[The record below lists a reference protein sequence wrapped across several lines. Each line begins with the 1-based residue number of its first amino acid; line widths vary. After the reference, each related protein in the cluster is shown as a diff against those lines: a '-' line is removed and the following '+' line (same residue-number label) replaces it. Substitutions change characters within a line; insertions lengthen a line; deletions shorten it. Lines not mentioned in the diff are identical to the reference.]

1 MAATDTQHLGLR
13 SLVTPEGVPVRLEL
27 GDRGERAG
35 AFLIDLMIMVLCLI
49 GTWLVIGFG
58 GLFVLGGDLAMA
70 LVIMISFFVRSF
82 YFMAFELRWQGQTAG
97 KRLLGLRVVDRRGGA
112 LAPSAIAARNMMR
125 EVEVFIPLSILLF
138 PYQDSIGGLFTLL
151 CLLWLGIFTLMP
163 LFNRDRMRVGD
174 MIAGTWVVSG
184 RKFELKRD
192 LVSAT
197 TIPRGFRQKAPEQ
210 ITATYTFTPAQL
222 DVYGITELQVLE
234 TVLRAPDNATTRATI
249 DEVWRRIRDKTEW
262 KGDGPIDAYRFLNDY
277 YTALRAHLE
286 QHMLFGDRRTD
297 KHAMEQRR
305 AAKAPSPDQSKT

>member
-58 GLFVLGGDLAMA
+58 ALFVLGGDLAMA

-305 AAKAPSPDQSKT
+305 ATKAPSPDQSKT